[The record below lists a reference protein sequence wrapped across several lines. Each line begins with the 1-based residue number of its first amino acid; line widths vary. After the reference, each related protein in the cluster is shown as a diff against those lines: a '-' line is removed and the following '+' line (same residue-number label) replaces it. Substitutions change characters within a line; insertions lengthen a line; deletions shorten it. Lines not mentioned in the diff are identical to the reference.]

1 MSLLLII
8 PFSIL
13 FLCSIFLSFWLV
25 DEDLIPH
32 APQNPRCAE
41 NINGATG
48 TFSIFVL
55 VELIATASIAL
66 VLKYV
71 GFEHLFE
78 SSWLL
83 KVGFLAL
90 GGGILFYIDNKI
102 RNKRYSFTIL
112 ICLSIVVVIIVGMLL
127 SLCSKSLMYML
138 LIAIAFLIAMFTFS
152 IRGVIDEK
160 EDVFDFSPMA
170 IAMSFFFILG
180 FIYYFIKSLID
191 GEPLSK
197 DAIWIGCIAIVIAVW
212 WLWVS
217 IRFIADMQKKADRYF
232 PMGNRICFMY
242 GTELILAYVILIVK
256 NFIPNLKDVFE
267 NIEDIDIDI

>member
-1 MSLLLII
+1 M
-8 PFSIL
+8 
-13 FLCSIFLSFWLV
+13 
-25 DEDLIPH
+25 
-32 APQNPRCAE
+32 
-41 NINGATG
+41 
-48 TFSIFVL
+48 
-55 VELIATASIAL
+55 
-66 VLKYV
+66 
-71 GFEHLFE
+71 
-78 SSWLL
+78 
-83 KVGFLAL
+83 
-90 GGGILFYIDNKI
+90 FYIDNKI

-112 ICLSIVVVIIVGMLL
+112 ICLAIVVVIIVGMLL

-152 IRGVIDEK
+152 ILGVMDQK
-160 EDVFDFSPMA
+160 EGVFDFSPMA
-170 IAMSFFFILG
+170 IPMSCSFILG

-197 DAIWIGCIAIVIAVW
+197 DAIWIGCIAIVIGVW

-232 PMGNRICFMY
+232 SMGNRICFMY